1 MTLGSDPNWHKVTQT
16 WTVPRGTY
24 SGGSAPRPRY
34 QSASGLPSYAL
45 APDVRK
51 ASKKSFFL
59 DILAPG
65 RAMLHPDGLLGKR
78 SLKQKK
84 TSLRGDAVHRTA
96 CFYQVL
102 IDIWSIVPFVGLFIH
117 ILNILLK
124 IVENCWNMS
133 FPMFVWSFREIP
145 KAKLMS
151 EVLFTIPDT
160 SQGPKYI
167 GKHHLVLFLY

>member
-1 MTLGSDPNWHKVTQT
+1 MREAVNSAQRHILWGLRLQT
-16 WTVPRGTY
+16 PGT
-24 SGGSAPRPRY
+24 SRPP
-34 QSASGLPSYAL
+34 AS
-45 APDVRK
+45 VNTFRTFC
-51 ASKKSFFL
+51 FFL
-59 DILAPG
+59 IFWPPAGQCTTRTACLEKG
-65 RAMLHPDGLLGKR
+65 RF
-78 SLKQKK
+78 SWSTKK
-84 TSLRGDAVHRTA
+84 TLRGDAVHRTA

-102 IDIWSIVPFVGLFIH
+102 IDIWSIVPFVALFMH
-117 ILNILLK
+117 ILNILLG

-167 GKHHLVLFLY
+167 GKHHFVWIVY

>member
-1 MTLGSDPNWHKVTQT
+1 MWGNPGICRNSRSTATWPLCYFLRIWSHPKGHVHFKKHLFWKKKVPGAHTLG
-16 WTVPRGTY
+16 
-24 SGGSAPRPRY
+24 APPPDPRY

-78 SLKQKK
+78 SFFWK
-84 TSLRGDAVHRTA
+84 TKTPLRGDAVHRTA

-117 ILNILLK
+117 I
-124 IVENCWNMS
+124 
-133 FPMFVWSFREIP
+133 
-145 KAKLMS
+145 
-151 EVLFTIPDT
+151 
-160 SQGPKYI
+160 
-167 GKHHLVLFLY
+167 